1 MSFRM
6 YRLARKRGNRRGC
19 ARAFAQTITLA
30 ERARSQRLKKIA
42 SVEMRLS
49 PRNYDR
55 LRAISNDLQGPQE
68 IDDLL
73 LLLSFQFIEAVDDH
87 VGFAAFALVSL
98 DGFNQ
103 IRRASIMEEEHAL
116 PHAPERSG

>member
-1 MSFRM
+1 
-6 YRLARKRGNRRGC
+6 
-19 ARAFAQTITLA
+19 
-30 ERARSQRLKKIA
+30 
-42 SVEMRLS
+42 MRLS
-49 PRNYDR
+49 SRNYDR
-55 LRAISNDLQGPQE
+55 LRAISNELQGPQE

-103 IRRASIMEEEHAL
+103 IRRASIMKEEHAL
-116 PHAPERSG
+116 PHAPERSGSKLVRTSSALCNAVGRPLPM